1 VRSWAREQDLLNPY
15 HYLPLLAQKPRAFAQ
30 AQVIREWRAVWPAVF
45 DHYFEQLKT
54 RWPTAE
60 ATRRFVEILKLGEQ
74 YTETEVATALQEA
87 LKRCCWEVTGIRE
100 LLRRASEGATP
111 PAAPLLDHPQLAAVQ
126 VKVPDLTCFNQLLDW
141 QREGAA

>member
-1 VRSWAREQDLLNPY
+1 M
-15 HYLPLLAQKPRAFAQ
+15 
-30 AQVIREWRAVWPAVF
+30 
-45 DHYFEQLKT
+45 
-54 RWPTAE
+54 
-60 ATRRFVEILKLGEQ
+60 
-74 YTETEVATALQEA
+74 ATALQEA